1 MRRLGLA
8 TAVLCLLAAPTTVLA
23 ADAVEVS
30 ASDLL
35 ANPEAWNQQRV
46 AIIGELVGDYSRR
59 ADGVWVQLNDDPY
72 TSSPVG
78 AGGAPEGTNTGIG
91 ARIPGDV
98 FSDNVDGSPGRYG
111 RHGPIVLLEGVFIH
125 SDPDLAGES
134 YLAVDRASTL
144 TPGRSFAVPG
154 PDMWLAVGVGLLLA
168 AGAISWP
175 HRRRRGAHD

>member
-1 MRRLGLA
+1 MA
-8 TAVLCLLAAPTTVLA
+8 TALLCLLAAPTTVLA

-30 ASDLL
+30 VSDLL
-35 ANPEAWNQQRV
+35 ANPEDWNQQPV
-46 AIIGELVGDYSRR
+46 AVIGELVGDYSRR

-72 TSSPVG
+72 AYSPVG
-78 AGGAPEGTNTGIG
+78 AGGAPEGANTGIG
-91 ARIPGDV
+91 ARIPAEV
-98 FSDNVDGSPGRYG
+98 FSDGVDGSAGRYG

-154 PDMWLAVGVGLLLA
+154 PDMWLALGVVLLLA
-168 AGAISWP
+168 AGAITWP
-175 HRRRRGAHD
+175 HRRRQTATD

>member
-1 MRRLGLA
+1 MRKLGVAIAL
-8 TAVLCLLAAPTTVLA
+8 LCLLAAPTAVLA

-30 ASDLL
+30 VSDLL

-46 AIIGELVGDYSRR
+46 AIIGELVGDYSSR

-72 TSSPVG
+72 ASSPVG

-91 ARIPGDV
+91 ARIPTEM
-98 FSDNVDGSPGRYG
+98 FSDGVDGPPGRYG
-111 RHGPIVLLEGVFIH
+111 RHGPIVRLEGVFIH

-134 YLAVDRASTL
+134 YLEVDRASTL

-154 PDMWLAVGVGLLLA
+154 PDMWLAVGIGLLLT
-168 AGAISWP
+168 AGAITWH
-175 HRRRRGAHD
+175 HRSRHRAGD